1 MGYDNDKILNH
12 IYLIAKKA
20 RKNGLIEKDGFLKKN
35 FEVNSILK
43 KIINKNKKIVNILDF
58 GGGFGTLYFQYKKSN
73 QNF

>member
-20 RKNGLIEKDGFLKKN
+20 KKKGFIEKDGFLKKN

-43 KIINKNKKIVNILDF
+43 KIISKNKKKILIF
-58 GGGFGTLYFQYKKSN
+58 
-73 QNF
+73 